1 MYRAVASLLLLIA
14 PLHAAAQAVGGGV
27 LRGTVRS
34 VQGTPIRGA
43 MVGIAG
49 STLYT
54 ETDVAGRYR
63 LAPLPTGQVRVR
75 AAAIG
80 YSPAATVVT
89 VAANDSATADF
100 TLEPSPL
107 ELTPLDVVS
116 TKLPHFGDHPTTS
129 ITQVSPEEIDRR
141 AVNTIDEAVDKE
153 PGIQFLNGQI
163 NIRGSTGYVQGLN
176 SRVLFLVDG
185 VPMNQ
190 GDRGGIN
197 WDLVA
202 VDQIERVDI
211 LKGAGSSLYG
221 SAALG
226 GVVNVTTRDVPV
238 GMHERVRL
246 TGGIYTDPPHPVW
259 DFRDQPGLQGGGDAT
274 LSYGTE
280 TLGASISGGAR
291 HSDGHREH
299 DGQNH
304 WQAAA
309 KTRWQA
315 TPKTR
320 VDVSGAWAD
329 DRYDVPLSWCTQGKC
344 VDLGQAYQPFK
355 VDTGGRTS
363 WTDSRK
369 GYLAAQ
375 ARTIVSERFA
385 WQARA
390 SWFRTDFF
398 DQRRDTSEFGISNR
412 FGAELRVEAHPDSTR
427 TVLVGTEATFSDVT
441 SDVFGNHAQSEFS
454 AYGEVEQPLG
464 GGGGSHAVE
473 GGGARLT
480 AGARID
486 FLAVDGGSLSA
497 VVSPR
502 LGSSLPLGRHGAAL
516 RASIGRGFRA
526 PSMAERFVDLVASE
540 FGLRVIPNPGL
551 LPETAWSFEVGAR
564 TAPFLGFMRIDGAL
578 FWTEAEDLIEP
589 TLIVTPGGPVIQL
602 QNVANAHIAGLDATL
617 VAAPITDRLTTSLSY
632 TYLSTQRRVPG
643 SPNAPLAYRPGH
655 QVKLSADYSLGGA
668 NVGADFRYASR
679 PERIELEEF
688 VDPRRVPMNVLDLRA
703 RWAHGPLEMRLLV
716 ANALNYVYNL
726 VPQTLAPVRTTTL
739 TAVWSH

>member
-1 MYRAVASLLLLIA
+1 MYRAVGLVLLLTA
-14 PLHAAAQAVGGGV
+14 PLEAAAQGGGV
-27 LRGTVRS
+27 VRGTVRS
-34 VQGTPIRGA
+34 AQGTPIRGA

-54 ETDVAGRYR
+54 ETDPRGRYR
-63 LAPLPTGQVRVR
+63 LAPVPPGEVRLR

-80 YSPAATVVT
+80 YSPAAI
-89 VAANDSATADF
+89 VAMLSAGDSATVDF
-100 TLEPSPL
+100 TLEASPL

-116 TKLPHFGDHPTTS
+116 TKLPRFGDHPATS
-129 ITQVSPEEIDRR
+129 VTQVSPEEIDQR

-246 TGGIYTDPPHPVW
+246 TGGVYANPPHSVW
-259 DFRDQPGLQGGGDAT
+259 NFRNEPGLQGGADGT
-274 LSYGTE
+274 FSYGTE
-280 TLGASISGGAR
+280 TFGASISGGAR
-291 HSDGHREH
+291 HSDGYREQ
-299 DGQNH
+299 DNQNH
-304 WQAAA
+304 WQLAA

-315 TPKTR
+315 SPKTHLE
-320 VDVSGAWAD
+320 VSGAWAD
-329 DRYDVPLSWCTQGKC
+329 HRYDVPLSWCTQGEC
-344 VDLGQAYQPFK
+344 VDSGQAYQPFK
-355 VDTGGRTS
+355 VDVGGRTS

-369 GYLAAQ
+369 GYVAAQ

-398 DQRRDTSEFGISNR
+398 DQRQDTSEFAISDR
-412 FGAELRVEAHPDSTR
+412 FGAEFRVEAHPDSTR
-427 TVLVGTEATFSDVT
+427 TVLVGGEATFSDVT
-441 SDVFGNHAQSEFS
+441 SDVFKIHSQSEFS
-454 AYGEVEQPLG
+454 AYGEVEQPFG
-464 GGGGSHAVE
+464 RR
-473 GGGARLT
+473 ARLN

-502 LGSSLPLGRHGAAL
+502 LGSSLPVGSHGAAV
-516 RASIGRGFRA
+516 RASVGRGFRA
-526 PSMAERFVDLVASE
+526 PSLAERFVDLVAPE
-540 FGLRVIPNPGL
+540 FGLRVIPNPSL
-551 LPETAWSFEVGAR
+551 RPETAWSFELGGR
-564 TAPFLGFMRIDGAL
+564 TAPFLGFMRADGAL
-578 FWTEAEDLIEP
+578 FWTEAQDLIEP
-589 TLIVTPGGPVIQL
+589 TLIVTTAGPVIQL
-602 QNVANAHIAGLDATL
+602 QNVAEARIAGLDATL
-617 VAAPITDRLTTSLSY
+617 LAAAMADRLTTSLSY

-655 QVKLSADYSLGGA
+655 QLKLSADYSLGRT
-668 NVGADFRYASR
+668 NVGADFRHAST
-679 PERIELEEF
+679 PERIELETF

-703 RWAHGPLEMRLLV
+703 QWTQGPLELRLLM

-739 TAVWSH
+739 TVVWSH